1 MAEAAI
7 RIGAINTD
15 WTNRH
20 PNVNTTAALA
30 EDLAQRLRDKVPTV
44 LTLSEVCAAK
54 LLEEIT
60 KKVEHYEGVCHKLSY
75 DQIVQLWDMRTID
88 LWSYIPTDRS
98 SYGLKPRQIY
108 GRTFATYGSWTGSLT
123 RISSFA
129 S

>member
-30 EDLAQRLRDKVPTV
+30 EDFAQRLRDKVPTV

-54 LLEEIT
+54 LLEGIT
-60 KKVEHYEGVCHKLSY
+60 EEVEQYEGVCHQLAY
-75 DQIVQLWDMRTID
+75 DRIVQLWDSCIV
-88 LWSYIPTDRS
+88 LS
-98 SYGLKPRQIY
+98 SGGLSPRQIY
-108 GRTFATYGSWTGSLT
+108 GRAFAAYGSWTESLT
-123 RISSFA
+123 CISSFA